1 MSSEEIR
8 KDIMVAWLSNPE
20 LMKKGSVPFSG
31 NDPQGDGV

>member
-8 KDIMVAWLSNPE
+8 KDIMVAWLSNQD
-20 LMKKGSVPFSG
+20 LMKKGSVPFSR